1 MKKEE
6 KEMKKTDMREAKE
19 MATYT
24 KAQVINSKAYK
35 EKKDILNVLI
45 KDGEKVSL
53 DEVNKRV
60 DEFMKGGVR

>member
-6 KEMKKTDMREAKE
+6 KEMKKTDVREAKE

-45 KDGEKVSL
+45 KDNEKVIL
-53 DEVNKRV
+53 EEVNKRV